1 MADQNEIAELTAE
14 GLTEEEIEG
23 VRNGDIKE
31 PVFPT
36 MVFTAAILKD
46 LIDIIELLGVFTFG
60 IIGSITNIFIVPLVY
75 TYVNTKLSLSGRYI
89 YKRLIGKAIIE
100 FIPILEGFSFW
111 TLFVWR
117 AHNREKKK
125 MEKVLSI
132 MNKTS

>member
-1 MADQNEIAELTAE
+1 MDNENAELIAE

-31 PVFPT
+31 PIFPT

-46 LIDIIELLGVFTFG
+46 FIDIIELLGVFTFG
-60 IIGSITNIFIVPLVY
+60 IIGSIMNVFMVPLIY
-75 TYVNTKLSLSGRYI
+75 NYVNNNLNLSKKVI
-89 YKRLIGKAIIE
+89 YKRFIGKAIIE
-100 FIPILEGFSFW
+100 FIPVLEGFSFW
-111 TLFVWR
+111 TFFVWR
-117 AHNREKKK
+117 AHRNEKKK